1 MFWFPDYFA
10 LRRTALDSGP
20 VTVPCV
26 RAAASTLHNV
36 TSEHALS
43 REYVSGIHH
52 KESMSGHQGVI
63 DRIMVGYY
71 HHSVTGAKH
80 RAIKNG

>member
-1 MFWFPDYFA
+1 
-10 LRRTALDSGP
+10 
-20 VTVPCV
+20 VT
-26 RAAASTLHNV
+26 AAASTLHDV

-43 REYVSGIHH
+43 HEYISGIHH